1 MNLQENIH
9 RIKEVMNIIREDE
22 SEQEVFPKKDKGYH
36 VTPDIYIEQIKREG
50 LTPKTESKL
59 SVHPERVY
67 LYLNPNSSYK
77 LMASNLL
84 ASSKY
89 KDQVKNYYVLEI
101 DLKQLP
107 EHRFYWD
114 TKASATYVAVYTKQP
129 IPASA
134 IKVIDTLPVQDLPAS
149 NNSPMSKEP
158 EIVEPKIEEPIVEP
172 KIEEPNKWEEIRK
185 KLEAMGGTHTVTL
198 NENINR
204 IKQVMGLSED
214 LSDISGTP
222 VYHHTKEHRAVSIMK
237 SDSLIGTKPDDV
249 IMDLDTTLKNTTHQ
263 KMISFTRDKN
273 FVPDQ
278 SIGASI
284 NFAFDNGD
292 GSYSNNLNVIFVV
305 DLNKLKTR
313 YKVVPFDYSSLDDKW
328 YEKER
333 QEDPDTIRQP
343 RLPRTG
349 KNKELEER
357 VLTDVIHP
365 LRPYVID
372 IIYKG
377 DNENVRAMIKEYM
390 GY

>member
-1 MNLQENIH
+1 MNLQENIN

-101 DLKQLP
+101 DLKQLS

-158 EIVEPKIEEPIVEP
+158 EIKEPEIE
-172 KIEEPNKWEEIRK
+172 KPNKWEEIRK

-204 IKQVMGLSED
+204 IRQVMG
-214 LSDISGTP
+214 
-222 VYHHTKEHRAVSIMK
+222 Y
-237 SDSLIGTKPDDV
+237 
-249 IMDLDTTLKNTTHQ
+249 
-263 KMISFTRDKN
+263 
-273 FVPDQ
+273 
-278 SIGASI
+278 
-284 NFAFDNGD
+284 
-292 GSYSNNLNVIFVV
+292 
-305 DLNKLKTR
+305 
-313 YKVVPFDYSSLDDKW
+313 
-328 YEKER
+328 
-333 QEDPDTIRQP
+333 
-343 RLPRTG
+343 
-349 KNKELEER
+349 
-357 VLTDVIHP
+357 
-365 LRPYVID
+365 
-372 IIYKG
+372 
-377 DNENVRAMIKEYM
+377 
-390 GY
+390 